1 MRYDNKHS
9 ITENENYIL
18 AAHQTEEQQCD
29 IISLPYVLI
38 FSGGNCMAFNKF
50 T

>member
-1 MRYDNKHS
+1 MTYNNKHP
-9 ITENENYIL
+9 ITEDENYIL

-29 IISLPYVLI
+29 IISLPHVLI
-38 FSGGNCMAFNKF
+38 FSEGNCMVFNKF

>member
-1 MRYDNKHS
+1 MRYDNKHP
-9 ITENENYIL
+9 ITENKNYMS

-29 IISLPYVLI
+29 IISLPCVLT
-38 FSGGNCMAFNKF
+38 FSGVNCMAFNKF